1 LLQFAVR
8 DTGIGIPP
16 DRCDRLFQSFSQV
29 DTSTTRR
36 YGGTGLGLVI
46 SQRLSELMGGS
57 MWVESSGVPGE
68 GSTFNFTIRALRAP
82 DQPRPF
88 LDDDP
93 PELLGKRLLIV
104 DDNDTNRK
112 ILTTLAD
119 AWGMP
124 YQETAVPGEALD
136 WVRQGVVFDIAI
148 LDMGMD
154 EMDGVTL
161 AKVLRGEPKGADLP
175 FVMLTSLGNREP
187 GGNSG
192 LFADYLV
199 KPIKPSQL
207 CDSLVKVLAGGGG
220 RKTIGS
226 KPASGSEFDSDMGRR
241 LPLRI
246 LLTEDNVTNQVVA
259 LRLLAR
265 LGYRA
270 DVAGNGLEALAAL
283 EDQRYDVALMDVQM
297 PEMDGLEATKQI
309 NGRWDA
315 QKRPYIVAMTA
326 NALKGDR
333 ESFLA
338 AGMDDYV
345 SKPIRVNL
353 LIEAL
358 ERAAAYR
365 HVDLVSETAV
375 GIEPEIDESQEE
387 SGSEEIVNLDRLRQ
401 LAGGDDEFLIELIQT
416 FLEDA
421 PQLMEKMRT
430 AVSQNDSAALR
441 LTAHSL
447 KSNAA
452 DFGAMILAG
461 QCQELESMGKSENL
475 NGAFEILTEAE
486 GEFAQVQSALLA
498 MLKEETLAG

>member
-1 LLQFAVR
+1 
-8 DTGIGIPP
+8 
-16 DRCDRLFQSFSQV
+16 
-29 DTSTTRR
+29 
-36 YGGTGLGLVI
+36 
-46 SQRLSELMGGS
+46 
-57 MWVESSGVPGE
+57 
-68 GSTFNFTIRALRAP
+68 
-82 DQPRPF
+82 
-88 LDDDP
+88 
-93 PELLGKRLLIV
+93 
-104 DDNDTNRK
+104 
-112 ILTTLAD
+112 
-119 AWGMP
+119 
-124 YQETAVPGEALD
+124 
-136 WVRQGVVFDIAI
+136 
-148 LDMGMD
+148 
-154 EMDGVTL
+154 
-161 AKVLRGEPKGADLP
+161 
-175 FVMLTSLGNREP
+175 MLTSLGNREP

-375 GIEPEIDESQEE
+375 GIEPEIDESKEE

-498 MLKEETLAG
+498 MLKEETLAD